1 MTRRQRS
8 VFVEAA
14 IHILITSAR
23 VQIGGKTQN
32 VRLKIKAKNN
42 QFVPFNR
49 SRLPAG
55 RTMHA

>member
-14 IHILITSAR
+14 IHILITSAQ

-42 QFVPFNR
+42 
-49 SRLPAG
+49 
-55 RTMHA
+55 